1 MVKEDN
7 LNPIARIPSDKN
19 VAWMRVTVHISI
31 NKYHLTIKK
40 AKLVG
45 NLKRKKKYIRE
56 IEEKLSLE
64 VNNVVYYTLTFH
76 EQEIKDLLKTKK
88 R

>member
-7 LNPIARIPSDKN
+7 LHPIARITPHKN
-19 VAWMRVTVHISI
+19 VAWVRITVHITI

-45 NLKRKKKYIRE
+45 NLKYRVISVE
-56 IEEKLSLE
+56 
-64 VNNVVYYTLTFH
+64 
-76 EQEIKDLLKTKK
+76 
-88 R
+88 

>member
-45 NLKRKKKYIRE
+45 NLKRKKK
-56 IEEKLSLE
+56 
-64 VNNVVYYTLTFH
+64 NT
-76 EQEIKDLLKTKK
+76 
-88 R
+88 

>member
-19 VAWMRVTVHISI
+19 VAWMRITVHISI

-45 NLKRKKKYIRE
+45 NLKRKKKI
-56 IEEKLSLE
+56 
-64 VNNVVYYTLTFH
+64 H
-76 EQEIKDLLKTKK
+76 K
-88 R
+88 RNRRKIDSGSE